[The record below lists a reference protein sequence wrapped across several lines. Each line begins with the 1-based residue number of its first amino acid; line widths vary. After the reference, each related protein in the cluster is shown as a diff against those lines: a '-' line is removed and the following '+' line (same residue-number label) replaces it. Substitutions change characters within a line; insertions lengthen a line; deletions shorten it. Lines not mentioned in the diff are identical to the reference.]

1 MKVGIAT
8 YTPMEDNNNGW
19 GVQVQG
25 QPDLHVWASLVRA
38 NAEYFDSVGTH
49 VVMGSGI
56 GVRDTSTAPPVAVV
70 NQAFVQ
76 KLFKPG
82 ENPIGHHFGSG
93 PDSTGD
99 FEIVGVV
106 EDTAYTSAR

>member
-1 MKVGIAT
+1 M
-8 YTPMEDNNNGW
+8 
-19 GVQVQG
+19 
-25 QPDLHVWASLVRA
+25 
-38 NAEYFDSVGTH
+38 
-49 VVMGSGI
+49 
-56 GVRDTSTAPPVAVV
+56 RDTSTAPPVAVV
-70 NQAFVQ
+70 NQAFVK

-106 EDTAYTSAR
+106 EDTAYTSARWKDHRMYFVPTMQRPANTKQPIEKDEMLYAERLCWRRRGR